1 MSEDSTDS
9 DLDPSPESAPA
20 ALIVG
25 LLETM
30 GGGMGA
36 ATCCGF
42 RSGYSEASS
51 CSESFT
57 SRIQDEGGGAEGHPH
72 VSADSSM
79 SDCSS
84 GNTARVMAS
93 MGEKGGGAPGVGG
106 GQGGGMG

>member
-1 MSEDSTDS
+1 MREDSTDS
-9 DLDPSPESAPA
+9 DLDPSPDSAPA
-20 ALIVG
+20 ALMVG
-25 LLETM
+25 LETT

-36 ATCCGF
+36 ATCRGF
-42 RSGYSEASS
+42 RSGYSKASS

-57 SRIQDEGGGAEGHPH
+57 SRTQDEGGGAEGHPH

-93 MGEKGGGAPGVGG
+93 MGENGGDTGEGGESGGGVG
-106 GQGGGMG
+106 